1 MGTIA
6 TVLRVGMLVCT
17 VWLGGARAA
26 AGFSLLE
33 DPGGEIASRLAGAA
47 RWSAEPDPFGG
58 GTGLHD
64 GIQVA
69 IEPGFAANLGTA
81 RVPELY
87 GVSAAEVA
95 ALVEET
101 VRRAFAAW
109 ESEALRFALHFD
121 GAAVEG
127 PTVGLEIDLFARPL
141 ATTFFG
147 FADTAIRPAAARRL
161 TNGEVLPGDVIVGAD
176 VFLNRT
182 RLESGIELLA
192 QLDFSLQSLANA
204 LQILITHEVGHA
216 LGLGHPNDH
225 PFFDTDS
232 DPYNEMVIDPAD
244 PFAGF
249 ILSSIPLDTPGPLL
263 PIMWGGLSQANP
275 EDLVGLATRLADP
288 SLAPDDRGGRDV
300 LYPAAPAPP
309 CAGDCNGDDVVAVD
323 ELIRAVAIALEQTA
337 PDACPGLDHDGDGVR
352 IDDLLRAVAA
362 ALHGC
367 G

>member
-1 MGTIA
+1 MRRTAVAALTLIA
-6 TVLRVGMLVCT
+6 IVL
-17 VWLGGARAA
+17 AA
-26 AGFSLLE
+26 AGEAAAFSLLD
-33 DPGGEIASRLAGAA
+33 DPGGDDIPTRLGRAA

-87 GVSAAEVA
+87 GVSEADVE
-95 ALVEET
+95 ALVEDT

-109 ESEALRFALHFD
+109 ESPALRFELHFD
-121 GAAVEG
+121 GGAVEG
-127 PTVGLEIDLFARPL
+127 PTEGMEIDVFARPL

-147 FADTAIRPAAARRL
+147 FADTEILPAEARRL
-161 TNGEVLPGDVIVGAD
+161 TNGQVLPGDVIVGAD

-182 RLESGIELLA
+182 RLEGGIELLA
-192 QLDFSLQSLANA
+192 QLDFPLEALASA

-225 PFFDTDS
+225 PFFDTDT
-232 DPYNEMVIDPAD
+232 DPYNAMDIDPAN

-249 ILSSIPLDTPGPLL
+249 ILSSIPLDTPGPQL

-275 EDLVGLATRLADP
+275 EDLVGLAARLADP

-300 LYPAAPAPP
+300 LYPALPVPP
-309 CAGDCNGDDVVAVD
+309 CAGDCDGDGMVSVD
-323 ELIRAVAIALEQTA
+323 ELVAGVAIALERTA
-337 PDACPGLDHDGDGVR
+337 PDACPGLDRDGDGVR

-367 G
+367 AP

>member
-1 MGTIA
+1 MARTPLKLWLA
-6 TVLRVGMLVCT
+6 VLAFALCST
-17 VWLGGARAA
+17 SDAA
-26 AGFSLLE
+26 AFSLLD
-33 DPGGEIASRLAGAA
+33 DPGGDDIDTRLAAAA
-47 RWSAEPDPFGG
+47 RWSAEPDPFGR

-69 IEPGFAANLGTA
+69 IEPDFAANLGTA
-81 RVPELY
+81 RVQAHY
-87 GVSAAEVA
+87 DVSETEVA

-109 ESEALRFALHFD
+109 ESPALRFELHFD

-127 PTVGLEIDLFARPL
+127 PTQGLEIDVFARPL
-141 ATTFFG
+141 TTTFFG
-147 FADTAIRPAAARRL
+147 FADAEILPAAARRL
-161 TNGEVLPGDVIVGAD
+161 TNGQVLPGDVIVGAD

-182 RLESGIELLA
+182 RLEGGIDLLA
-192 QLDFSLQSLANA
+192 GLGFPLESLASA

-225 PFFDTDS
+225 PFFDTDT
-232 DPYNEMVIDPAD
+232 DPYNEMPIDPAN

-249 ILSSIPLDTPGPLL
+249 MLSSIPLDTPGAQL

-275 EDLVGLATRLADP
+275 EDLLGLAARLADP

-300 LYPAAPAPP
+300 LYPALPAPP
-309 CAGDCNGDDVVAVD
+309 CAGDCNGDGAVSVEELVAG
-323 ELIRAVAIALEQTA
+323 VAIALERMT
-337 PDACPGLDHDGDGVR
+337 PDSCAGLDRDDDGVR

-367 G
+367 AS